1 MCSACAWNLLSK
13 VGVGL
18 KLNKENCFHR
28 LLITNIFKTTNMQP
42 FSIFRT
48 FSNKSVQVFRRTPPL
63 VFAMSVLSLGGLIG
77 FISASKILVS
87 GLRPVANSITVTGAS
102 TERIES
108 DVAKWDIKVLSEGS
122 SQLDSYK
129 KHQASIKKTLDF
141 LNRYG
146 VNNDES
152 QSVALLPASQSKLIT
167 KNSKTGNITSTKWI
181 TSQWIEIESTDVYK
195 IDQTH
200 RKISNLLGKGVDVQP
215 RRPEFTYTKLATKR
229 VDMLSKATKD
239 ARARAEAIV
248 FEAGSKLGSVRKV
261 DTGVFQI
268 TVPNSTSVGRW
279 GSYDTRTIKK
289 DITAVMGVTFEVE

>member
-1 MCSACAWNLLSK
+1 MLSELGLGLSLSK
-13 VGVGL
+13 
-18 KLNKENCFHR
+18 ENLFHM
-28 LLITNIFKTTNMQP
+28 LLISSTLKAMNMQK

-63 VFAMSVLSLGGLIG
+63 VFAMSVLSIGGLIG
-77 FISASKILVS
+77 FISASKIIVS
-87 GLRPVANSITVTGAS
+87 GLKPLGNTITVTGAS

-129 KHQASIKKTLDF
+129 KHQVSIKKTLDF
-141 LNRYG
+141 LNNYG
-146 VNNDES
+146 VTNNNT
-152 QSVALLPASQSKLIT
+152 QSVALLPASQSKRVT
-167 KNSKTGNITSTKWI
+167 KNSKTGSILSTKWI
-181 TSQWIEIESTDVYK
+181 TSQWIEIESKDVYK

-200 RKISNLLGKGVDVQP
+200 RKISSLLGKGVDVQP

-239 ARARAEAIV
+239 ARTRAEAIV
-248 FEAGSKLGSVRKV
+248 IQAGSKLGSVRKV

-289 DITAVMGVTFEVE
+289 DITAVMGVTFEVQ